1 MSKKQQLNILFTDIG
16 RGHPFYL
23 DGIIESLRARYSDTI
38 QLNVINVFSISHGLS
53 LMLWRFV
60 RWLYKIGSQG
70 RFIGRLYGAI
80 RQGRNSNRYGLIERC
95 LARDIRKYVTKSHY
109 PTLVAHPILVPM
121 ISDIVPVYYQ
131 HGEIAVPDEVLV
143 KNAEKIFLPL
153 KESKDKFAQAGISEE
168 SLITTGLCVE
178 KQLAEKAHE
187 YFNRRISAIKNG
199 DILLGA
205 FFSSGAE
212 PVQHIRRIV
221 LALDSIKKTGGR
233 AIVFSKKGGN
243 LEKALNKISKIKII
257 DTDSSKTYIES
268 IIKSENISAV
278 LYKNRLE
285 ENNLTYSLYKDFDYF
300 AAPSHERTNWAV
312 GLGLP
317 MFILH
322 PLIGTFS
329 PLNRQF
335 LLNSNVV
342 FDIDTDQKAI
352 NFAAIL
358 SKLGSDGILLKMA
371 QNGFNKYN
379 IDGFE
384 KIAANLLNELM

>member
-187 YFNRRISAIKNG
+187 YFNRRISAIK
-199 DILLGA
+199 
-205 FFSSGAE
+205 
-212 PVQHIRRIV
+212 

-278 LYKNRLE
+278 LYKNRQE

-335 LLNSNVV
+335 LLNSNVA